1 MIARIVLNP
10 AVLCGWL
17 SQMEV
22 FTPPDMIP
30 IFACVMENDPCPIC
44 SNSSPSSNQ
53 PVRRCYLKD
62 PTTFEEQTVS
72 DHFNYLEERVKKG
85 IVLLAG
91 RTLTEDE
98 HTFGIVIFLAKDL
111 KSAKDLAA
119 NDPAIIN
126 GVMRAEVLPFRISL
140 PQNE

>member
-1 MIARIVLNP
+1 MSDMQQFITILKPTRP
-10 AVLCGWL
+10 EML
-17 SQMEV
+17 SE
-22 FTPPDMIP
+22 
-30 IFACVMENDPCPIC
+30 
-44 SNSSPSSNQ
+44 S
-53 PVRRCYLKD
+53 

-91 RTLTEDE
+91 RTLTEDD
-98 HTFGIVIFLAKDL
+98 HTFGIVIFLAEDM

-140 PQNE
+140 PEDE

>member
-1 MIARIVLNP
+1 M
-10 AVLCGWL
+10 
-17 SQMEV
+17 
-22 FTPPDMIP
+22 PDMQQFITILKP
-30 IFACVMENDPCPIC
+30 TRPEMLSEGP
-44 SNSSPSSNQ
+44 SP
-53 PVRRCYLKD
+53 
-62 PTTFEEQTVS
+62 FEEQTVS
-72 DHFNYLEERVKKG
+72 DHFDYLEKRVKKG

-98 HTFGIVIFLAKDL
+98 HTFGIVIFQAEDM